1 MYFAFPA
8 TAQST
13 NLLSSG
19 SAAISLKSHNGDCPF
34 CDTSE
39 LIAQTGTK
47 LTFLT
52 NASLDESA

>member
-1 MYFAFPA
+1 MFI
-8 TAQST
+8 
-13 NLLSSG
+13 NLRDPVNKLV
-19 SAAISLKSHNGDCPF
+19 IVRVCRNQLKSHNGDCPF